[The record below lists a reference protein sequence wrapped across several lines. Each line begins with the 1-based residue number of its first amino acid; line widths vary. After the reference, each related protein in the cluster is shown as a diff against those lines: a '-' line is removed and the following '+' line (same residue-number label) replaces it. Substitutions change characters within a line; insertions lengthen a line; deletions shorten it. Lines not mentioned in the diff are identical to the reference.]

1 VLFVLKRQASVFALV
16 SLSFISPL
24 ASIYLQEFWRDFGY
38 DFAIGLSL
46 CFFPIF
52 IWAFMSLAMADFCHG

>member
-1 VLFVLKRQASVFALV
+1 MEPKRHASVFALV

-24 ASIYLQEFWRDFGY
+24 AFIYLQEFWRDFGY
-38 DFAIGLSL
+38 DVAVGLSL

-52 IWAFMSLAMADFCHG
+52 IWAFMGLAMDDVYHA